1 MVAEVMAPGRACR
14 CAIRLNAGGLFP
26 IGETARVELPAIGRF
41 SRIARLSMRGGVQS
55 SAAP

>member
-1 MVAEVMAPGRACR
+1 M
-14 CAIRLNAGGLFP
+14 NAGGLFP
-26 IGETARVELPAIGRF
+26 IGETARVELSAIGRF